1 MKTPFKKSSIV
12 DTVVNI
18 GLGGA
23 ANAAMDY
30 VVESVPTLQSLGETT
45 TNIIKIGVGA
55 VAGSMLTNKYA
66 RAAADGLAVVG
77 ASDLIKGYIQGAT
90 TPNPAPNPGGNG
102 TGRVAFMGNP
112 GIKYRGFKKGA
123 GMVGTVPFMG

>member
-1 MKTPFKKSSIV
+1 MKNPFKKSSIV

-90 TPNPAPNPGGNG
+90 TPAPGGEG
-102 TGRVAFMGNP
+102 TGRVAFMGKP
-112 GIKYRGFKKGA
+112 GIKHNGFKKGA

>member
-1 MKTPFKKSSIV
+1 MKNPFKKSSIV

-45 TNIIKIGVGA
+45 TNIVKIGVGA

-77 ASDLIKGYIQGAT
+77 ASDLIKGYIQGKT
-90 TPNPAPNPGGNG
+90 TPAPGGEG
-102 TGRVAFMGNP
+102 TGRVAFMGKP

>member
-1 MKTPFKKSSIV
+1 MKNPFKKSSIV

-30 VVESVPTLQSLGETT
+30 VVESVPTLQSLDETT

-90 TPNPAPNPGGNG
+90 TTPAPGGNG
-102 TGRVAFMGNP
+102 TGRVAFMGKP
-112 GIKYRGFKKGA
+112 GINYRGFKKGA